1 MPSNPD
7 NNNGWSEWSRFVLK
21 ELERLNTCYERLDEK
36 LDKMNNDIISLKL
49 KAGVWGAL
57 AGAIPVLVAILIW
70 LLAGGGI
77 GV

>member
-1 MPSNPD
+1 MPSNPGD
-7 NNNGWSEWSRFVLK
+7 NNGWSEWSRFVLK

-36 LDKMNNDIISLKL
+36 LDKVNNDIIALKL

-57 AGAIPVLVAILIW
+57 AGAIPVLVAILVW
-70 LLAGGGI
+70 LLVGGG